1 MLIGNTWVSRLTE
14 AEGWASVLGVQPQ
27 RTQLWWDCSLEVE
40 RTCVCVGGVGVL
52 LSPQLAVEQ
61 FPPCRGSRAGGGSC
75 WQVLTLCECGGSVT
89 SVPGEAGLRVA
100 FTLPFLKQT
109 GD

>member
-1 MLIGNTWVSRLTE
+1 MLISNTWVSKLKE
-14 AEGWASVLGVQPQ
+14 AEEEALSPGCAAPEDSAVVEDSG
-27 RTQLWWDCSLEVE
+27 VE
-40 RTCVCVGGVGVL
+40 RTCVCVGGVL